1 MTQLANV
8 CQSLTPRTTGLPQE
22 VDEPT
27 LYSALKTQSDFHLQT
42 NHISN
47 RLLADPGLSA
57 EAALSIG
64 GAMEQWTLS
73 LPLYFQLNIQPTC
86 HFRWYL
92 FARARLWW
100 RFWNLKIIV
109 FRHILLRRAI
119 ADRGQVPDIAAS
131 AEQEECKRLCVEAA
145 RFTIDSIC
153 RYSMQELT
161 RLEGWY
167 AT

>member
-1 MTQLANV
+1 MEHWTQ
-8 CQSLTPRTTGLPQE
+8 TLP
-22 VDEPT
+22 V
-27 LYSALKTQSDFHLQT
+27 
-42 NHISN
+42 
-47 RLLADPGLSA
+47 
-57 EAALSIG
+57 
-64 GAMEQWTLS
+64 
-73 LPLYFQLNIQPTC
+73 YFQLNIQPTC
-86 HFRWYL
+86 QFRWYL

-119 ADRGQVPDIAAS
+119 ADRGQVLDSAAS

-145 RFTIDSIC
+145 RLTIDSVC
-153 RYSMQELT
+153 RYSTQELT

>member
-1 MTQLANV
+1 M
-8 CQSLTPRTTGLPQE
+8 TPRTKDLPQE
-22 VDEPT
+22 LEQPT
-27 LYSALKTQSDFHLQT
+27 LYSSLKVQSDFHLHT

-47 RLLADPGLSA
+47 RLLADPGLAA
-57 EAALSIG
+57 ETALSIG
-64 GAMEQWTLS
+64 TAMDTWTQN
-73 LPLYFQLNIQPTC
+73 LPLYFQLNAQILC

-109 FRHILLRRAI
+109 FRHILLRQAI
-119 ADRGQVPDIAAS
+119 ATRGQVPDSAAS
-131 AEQEECKRLCVEAA
+131 PEQEECKRICVEAA
-145 RFTIDSIC
+145 HSTIVSIC
-153 RYSMQELT
+153 QYSTQELT